1 MNLTNHKNVMG
12 AARRL
17 TLTSAL
23 WMLELRV
30 KPALEKIAGKGAKA
44 ALSAYDCLNK
54 QKIDS
59 NILVF

>member
-1 MNLTNHKNVMG
+1 MG

-30 KPALEKIAGKGAKA
+30 KPPLEKIAGKGAKA
-44 ALSAYDCLNK
+44 ALLAYDCLNK
-54 QKIDS
+54 QKIDG

>member
-1 MNLTNHKNVMG
+1 MG

-30 KPALEKIAGKGAKA
+30 KPALEKVASKRAKA

-54 QKIDS
+54 QKIDI

>member
-1 MNLTNHKNVMG
+1 MG

-23 WMLELRV
+23 WTPEFRT
-30 KPALEKIAGKGAKA
+30 KPVIEKIVAGKGAKA
-44 ALSAYDCLNK
+44 ALLAYDCFNK

>member
-1 MNLTNHKNVMG
+1 MG

-30 KPALEKIAGKGAKA
+30 KSALEKIAGKGAKA